1 MIEHIY
7 NQDVFLALIIRH
19 QFCCEG
25 IKFFTPPT
33 SNQHVGYMNRPPN
46 HVIPPHTHIPLDRT
60 VSLTQEVLY
69 IKSGRVRLDLY
80 NKDIS
85 YFESRILSAGDVV
98 LLADGGHGFTM
109 LEQSE
114 IIEVKQGPYAG
125 ELDKVRF
132 QPILDN
138 QLIIK

>member
-1 MIEHIY
+1 
-7 NQDVFLALIIRH
+7 
-19 QFCCEG
+19 
-25 IKFFTPPT
+25 
-33 SNQHVGYMNRPPN
+33 MNRPPN